1 MAARD
6 WAYVLPSVDLSTFVE
21 YVHKTGLVIFVVGTF
36 LAVWSG
42 WRYVMQY
49 KDVVFTDA
57 DK

>member
-1 MAARD
+1 M
-6 WAYVLPSVDLSTFVE
+6 PSLDLSRFVE
-21 YVHKTGLVIFVVGTF
+21 YVHKTGLVIFLIGTF

-49 KDVVFTDA
+49 KDVVFSDA